1 MRLKNFTIDANTI
14 AAGATDLGLRR
25 SLNEDAFL
33 IDSKIGLIALADGV
47 GGRDLGEV
55 ASFEAINAL
64 QEYLAEC
71 QAKGTIRSKDSN
83 LTSHQPVTASS
94 LNSTSHILDQ
104 TMAAVVHA
112 NDKIYTMSQDR
123 GLPPDRSMG
132 TTLIGLICAPDE
144 PWSTVAFHVGDSR
157 IYRLRDR
164 QIEQLTR
171 DDTPHQDWLDNGRV
185 GKEPQRNI
193 LSQCIGP
200 QSHVQ
205 PTIFAPAFRPDD
217 LLLLCSDGLSDLV
230 DEAELRDI
238 ISETDRNQLEFTCQ
252 ALIAAAN
259 NRGGKDNITAVLV
272 SRQ

>member
-1 MRLKNFTIDANTI
+1 MRLKNLKIGANTI
-14 AAGATDLGLRR
+14 AAGITDVGLRR
-25 SLNEDAFL
+25 SHNEDAFL

-47 GGRDLGEV
+47 GGRDAGEV
-55 ASFEAINAL
+55 ASSEAINAL
-64 QEYLAEC
+64 QEYLAEY
-71 QAKGTIRSKDSN
+71 QDKGIIRSKDSN
-83 LTSHQPVTASS
+83 LTSHQPATASS
-94 LNSTSHILDQ
+94 LKSTSHTLDQ

-112 NDKIYTMSQDR
+112 NDKVYTMSQDR

-157 IYRLRDR
+157 LYRLRDG
-164 QIEQLTR
+164 QMEQLTR
-171 DDTPHQDWLDNGRV
+171 DDSLHQDWLDNGRV

-259 NRGGKDNITAVLV
+259 YRGGKDNITAVLV

>member
-1 MRLKNFTIDANTI
+1 MRLKNFTIDANTN

-33 IDSKIGLIALADGV
+33 IDSKIGLIAVADGV

-55 ASFEAINAL
+55 ARFEAINAL

-71 QAKGTIRSKDSN
+71 QDKGTFRSKDSN
-83 LTSHQPVTASS
+83 LTSHKPVTASS

-112 NDKIYTMSQDR
+112 NEKVYTMSQDR

-157 IYRLRDR
+157 IYRLRDL

-171 DDTPHQDWLDNGRV
+171 DDTLHQDWLDNGCV

>member
-1 MRLKNFTIDANTI
+1 
-14 AAGATDLGLRR
+14 DLGLRR

-71 QAKGTIRSKDSN
+71 RDKGTFRSKDSN
-83 LTSHQPVTASS
+83 LTSHKPVTASS

-112 NDKIYTMSQDR
+112 NDKVYTMSQDL

-200 QSHVQ
+200 
-205 PTIFAPAFRPDD
+205 
-217 LLLLCSDGLSDLV
+217 
-230 DEAELRDI
+230 
-238 ISETDRNQLEFTCQ
+238 
-252 ALIAAAN
+252 
-259 NRGGKDNITAVLV
+259 
-272 SRQ
+272 